1 MKRFLAARAL
11 LAVFCLAL
19 LGGCAQKE
27 PAGETVSSPSPPVS
41 AEAGEAL
48 FRFDPEE
55 VGAVEIHAHGRGA
68 PWRADEGTKREIVE
82 RLLAFRYVSSEP
94 VSPYDGGFVSIQLYG
109 KDRNTVLAK
118 VANLSAECLESEG
131 NVYYPAADSGGLWEW
146 GVLLVDKVL
155 SADDGMASQ
164 RDRTNWPPEEASGL
178 CGPASVPVERE
189 KALVSFDPEEIDR
202 VLVRAGK
209 DGPVWQADEETK
221 REIVER
227 LLKFRFQTA
236 EYLGD
241 TDWALAELTLWRE
254 GEDEPVFTVENLGD
268 DWLKADGI
276 LYYPTEDC
284 GGLAEWGGSLA
295 QRALEAR
302 EEAEP

>member
-1 MKRFLAARAL
+1 MKRFLAAWAL
-11 LAVFCLAL
+11 PAVFCLAL

-68 PWRADEGTKREIVE
+68 PWR
-82 RLLAFRYVSSEP
+82 
-94 VSPYDGGFVSIQLYG
+94 
-109 KDRNTVLAK
+109 
-118 VANLSAECLESEG
+118 
-131 NVYYPAADSGGLWEW
+131 
-146 GVLLVDKVL
+146 
-155 SADDGMASQ
+155 
-164 RDRTNWPPEEASGL
+164 
-178 CGPASVPVERE
+178 
-189 KALVSFDPEEIDR
+189 
-202 VLVRAGK
+202 
-209 DGPVWQADEETK
+209 ADEETK

-276 LYYPTEDC
+276 LYYPTEGC